1 MYKHSKYENLNAEE
15 EIDKLK
21 NEIEELKISN
31 NAKINMI
38 INAQNLELK
47 KNKIE
52 LNELKKLNQRLTIEN
67 KLFKERIESTE
78 LKRKARNYQCCVCK
92 FESDDMDKIEKH
104 IRRKHHEMAKEF
116 FKNLEML
123 RLQDCCVCRKVFYNT
138 IDFKKHEENACM
150 CSICQ
155 LCMPMYSDN
164 VELRYCYA
172 MEHVGGEVI
181 EKLFV

>member
-67 KLFKERIESTE
+67 KLLKERIEST
-78 LKRKARNYQCCVCK
+78 N
-92 FESDDMDKIEKH
+92 
-104 IRRKHHEMAKEF
+104 
-116 FKNLEML
+116 
-123 RLQDCCVCRKVFYNT
+123 
-138 IDFKKHEENACM
+138 
-150 CSICQ
+150 
-155 LCMPMYSDN
+155 
-164 VELRYCYA
+164 
-172 MEHVGGEVI
+172 
-181 EKLFV
+181 